1 VKVLVVEDEQG
12 LREGLAR
19 GLEAEGFVV
28 QSAANGV
35 DGLWMAQEFD
45 PAVVVLDIMLP
56 GLSGYE
62 VCRRLRQS
70 GSHVPILMLTAK
82 DGEYDEADALDLG
95 ADDFLSKPFS
105 YVVLLAHLRALLRR
119 APSDRAPELRVGDL
133 RLDPATRRC
142 FRGSQ
147 EVALTPREFALAE
160 LLARRQGQVVSR
172 QDIVEQVWN
181 ADVGMDSNV
190 VDVYIGYL
198 RRKPEGTPLSGVEW
212 QSAMYA
218 EGLSPE
224 VRLKALTIEGRLP
237 FVIEASGSET
247 HLTTGFD
254 PEPRARRVFAFPRPE
269 TLARVLRDAE
279 ADPDSP
285 TWRAKVNRMP
295 ALITTG
301 LRPAQIEAVTGIE
314 RSLAEQRF
322 DRSLVQMATGA
333 GKTFTAVTSSYRLLK
348 HGGFRR
354 VLFLVDRNNLGDQT
368 LREFQNYA
376 TPDDGRRFTELYNVD
391 KLTGAGMVGS
401 SHVVISTIQRVYA
414 ALRGQQVADVDDPNV
429 DDFTPDA
436 PVEVVYNAQMP
447 PEAFDLVI
455 VDEAHRSIYGVWRG
469 VLEYFDAH
477 VVGLTATPVKQT
489 FGFFQQNLVSEYTYA
504 QSVADNV
511 NVDFD
516 VYRIQT
522 QITDRGSTVDAGTI
536 LPVRDRRTRRER
548 YETLDDDLSYTATQL
563 DRAVTSRSQI
573 RLVLETFRDRLFT
586 EIFPGRS
593 TVPKTLIFAKDDNH
607 AEEVLTLARE
617 VFGKGNDFAAKITYS
632 FRDPKS
638 LLQQFRTSPSL
649 RIAVTVDMIA
659 TGTDVK
665 PLECVFFLRD
675 VRSASYFEQMKGR
688 GARTISNADFQSVT
702 PDAET
707 KTRFVLIDAIG
718 VTEHDYVDAR
728 PLERAKGISLKKLLD
743 KAASLTLTE
752 DQTATLASRLA
763 KLELQLTPAE
773 RTELD
778 TVAGSP
784 LKDVVRQLVAAVDS
798 DVQLQA
804 IANAPVV
811 DGVVDAAAAVQ
822 RLLDAAVRPLAAN
835 PALRQRILE
844 LRASHDQLI
853 DEVSVDIL
861 LDAHGLI
868 DVERARSVVE
878 SWRAYLAE
886 HRDEITALQVLYSQP
901 RSARVSFVEL
911 RELAERI
918 QRPPYNWTPDLIWN
932 AYAAIEVD
940 KVRHADRHTVTD
952 LVSLVRFA
960 LGTDDEL
967 VSYASKV
974 EERYAGWL
982 AQQAQA
988 GASFTEQQRWWLDRI
1003 ADVIATSAGVA
1014 ADDLDNAPFTERGGV
1029 DGALRDLGAG
1039 AATYLE
1045 QLNAELTA

>member
-1 VKVLVVEDEQG
+1 VDEVRLAAEQRARVLIDRQLAEAGWSVQDRQHLNLFAGQG
-12 LREGLAR
+12 VALRETIMKPGHGRADYLLYVDQRAV
-19 GLEAEGFVV
+19 GVIEA
-28 QSAANGV
+28 
-35 DGLWMAQEFD
+35 
-45 PAVVVLDIMLP
+45 
-56 GLSGYE
+56 
-62 VCRRLRQS
+62 
-70 GSHVPILMLTAK
+70 
-82 DGEYDEADALDLG
+82 
-95 ADDFLSKPFS
+95 
-105 YVVLLAHLRALLRR
+105 
-119 APSDRAPELRVGDL
+119 
-133 RLDPATRRC
+133 
-142 FRGSQ
+142 
-147 EVALTPREFALAE
+147 
-160 LLARRQGQVVSR
+160 
-172 QDIVEQVWN
+172 
-181 ADVGMDSNV
+181 
-190 VDVYIGYL
+190 
-198 RRKPEGTPLSGVEW
+198 KPEGTPLSGVEW

-218 EGLSPE
+218 EGLPAE
-224 VRLKALTIEGRLP
+224 VRLKALTVEGRLP
-237 FVIEASGSET
+237 FVFEASGPET
-247 HLTTGFD
+247 HLTNGFD
-254 PEPRARRVFAFPRPE
+254 SEARARRVFAFPRPE
-269 TLARVLRDAE
+269 TLARWLRDAQ
-279 ADPDSP
+279 ADPAAP
-285 TWRAKVNRMP
+285 TWRAKVKQMP
-295 ALITTG
+295 GLHIEG

-314 RSLAEQRF
+314 RCLAGQRF

-333 GKTFTAVTSSYRLLK
+333 GKTYTAVTSSYRLLK

-414 ALRGQQVADVDDPNV
+414 ALHGRQVADVDDPNI
-429 DDFTPDA
+429 DDYTPDT
-436 PVEVVYNAQMP
+436 PVEVVYNQQMP

-489 FGFFQQNLVSEYTYA
+489 FGFFRQNLVSEYTYA

-522 QITDRGSTVDAGTI
+522 QITDQGSTVDAGTI
-536 LPVRDRRTRRER
+536 VPVRDRRTRRER

-563 DRAVTSRSQI
+563 DRAVTSRPQI

-632 FRDPKS
+632 ARDPKA

-702 PDAET
+702 PDAAA
-707 KTRFVLIDAIG
+707 KTRFVLVDAIG
-718 VTEHDYVDAR
+718 VTEHDYVDAC
-728 PLERAKGISLKKLLD
+728 PLERAKGVSLKKLLD
-743 KAASLTLTE
+743 KAAALTITE
-752 DQTATLASRLA
+752 DETATLASRLA

-778 TVAGSP
+778 AVAGQP
-784 LKDVVRQLVAAVDS
+784 LKALVRELVAAVDP
-798 DVQLQA
+798 DVQSHAMAQA
-804 IANAPVV
+804 PLV
-811 DGVVDAAAAVQ
+811 DGVVDAQAAVQ
-822 RLLDAAVRPLAAN
+822 QLLNDAVRPLAAN

-844 LRASHDQLI
+844 LRASHDQVI
-853 DEVSVDIL
+853 DEVSVDLL
-861 LDAHGLI
+861 LDARGVI
-868 DVERARSVVE
+868 DLNRARSIVD
-878 SWRAYLAE
+878 SWRDYLDE
-886 HRDEITALQVLYSQP
+886 HRDEITALHLLYSQP
-901 RSARVSFVEL
+901 RAVRVSFGEL

-918 QRPPYNWTPDLIWN
+918 HRPPHNWTPDLIWN

-960 LGTDDEL
+960 LGADDEL
-967 VSYASKV
+967 VPYASKV
-974 EERYAGWL
+974 EERYASWL

-988 GASFTEQQRWWLDRI
+988 GATFTEQQRWWLDRI
-1003 ADVIATSAGVA
+1003 ADVIATSAGVSV
-1014 ADDLDNAPFTERGGV
+1014 DDLDNAPFTERGGV
-1029 DGALRDLGAG
+1029 DGAIRDLGTD
-1039 AATYLE
+1039 AAAYLA

>member
-1 VKVLVVEDEQG
+1 MTSIARAAVPDRFSFVDEVHLAAEQRARVLIDRQLTDAGWNVQDRKDLNLFAGQG
-12 LREGLAR
+12 VAVRETIMKPGHGRADYLLYVDQRAV
-19 GLEAEGFVV
+19 GVIEA
-28 QSAANGV
+28 
-35 DGLWMAQEFD
+35 
-45 PAVVVLDIMLP
+45 
-56 GLSGYE
+56 
-62 VCRRLRQS
+62 
-70 GSHVPILMLTAK
+70 
-82 DGEYDEADALDLG
+82 
-95 ADDFLSKPFS
+95 
-105 YVVLLAHLRALLRR
+105 
-119 APSDRAPELRVGDL
+119 
-133 RLDPATRRC
+133 
-142 FRGSQ
+142 
-147 EVALTPREFALAE
+147 
-160 LLARRQGQVVSR
+160 
-172 QDIVEQVWN
+172 
-181 ADVGMDSNV
+181 
-190 VDVYIGYL
+190 
-198 RRKPEGTPLSGVEW
+198 KPEGTPLSGVEW

-224 VRLKALTIEGRLP
+224 VRLKALTVEGRLP
-237 FVIEASGSET
+237 FVFEASGSET

-269 TLARVLRDAE
+269 TLARVLRDGQANPE
-279 ADPDSP
+279 SP

-295 ALITTG
+295 VLITTG

-368 LREFQNYA
+368 LHEFQNYA

-414 ALRGQQVADVDDPNV
+414 ALRGQQIADVDDPGV

-436 PVEVVYNAQMP
+436 PVEVIYNAQMP

-522 QITDRGSTVDAGTI
+522 HITDQGSTVDAGTI
-536 LPVRDRRTRRER
+536 VPVRDRRTRRER

-632 FRDPKS
+632 AGDPKS

-707 KTRFVLIDAIG
+707 KTRFVLVDAIG
-718 VTEHDYVDAR
+718 VTEHDYVDVS
-728 PLERAKGISLKKLLD
+728 PLERAKGVSLKKLLD

-773 RTELD
+773 REELD

-784 LKDVVRQLVAAVDS
+784 LKDVVRELVAAVDS
-798 DVQLQA
+798 DVQAQA

-822 RLLDAAVRPLAAN
+822 QLLDAAVRPLAAN

-844 LRASHDQLI
+844 LRASHDQVI
-853 DEVSVDIL
+853 DEVSVDVL
-861 LDAHGLI
+861 LDATGVV
-868 DVERARSVVE
+868 DVERAKSVVE
-878 SWRAYLAE
+878 SWRAYLDE
-886 HRDEITALQVLYSQP
+886 HRNEITALQVLYSQP

-918 QRPPYNWTPDLIWN
+918 HRPPYNWTPDLIWN
-932 AYAAIEVD
+932 AYAAIEVAN
-940 KVRHADRHTVTD
+940 VRHADRHTVTD

-960 LGTDDEL
+960 LGTDDQL
-967 VSYASKV
+967 VPYASKV

-988 GASFTEQQRWWLDRI
+988 GASFTERQRWWLDRI
-1003 ADVIATSAGVA
+1003 ADVIATSAGVT

-1029 DGALRDLGAG
+1029 DGALRDLGTDVG
-1039 AATYLE
+1039 TYVE
-1045 QLNAELTA
+1045 QLNTELTG